1 MSSRYRIFLRSIYQ
15 FSFSHRR
22 IISNV
27 SFSQIPDKI
36 RLPFTLGFSILTLI
50 GLEKKLSAE
59 DELILMIKH
68 CVLFIQRNENAKA
81 EQLLHVALRQ
91 AQQMNHESGIT
102 YIYDVMANL
111 ALQRERLD
119 EAKKLFV
126 AVAQRL
132 MANGVKDD
140 DIRVVQVSVKLARVS
155 HLQKEYTTAQ
165 LGYDWCL
172 EKIKEAYNSNP
183 SEELKKLFAM
193 TEDWYGRL
201 FVDCKKY
208 ENGFNYMLSAY
219 NKMME
224 LKELDPEH
232 IVVQLNDLGTVC
244 DQMDRV
250 DDCINYISQAI
261 DLGKTLPEMED
272 LGAMYV
278 NLGRAYIRKKML
290 DTARRYCGHAYKLG
304 IVNKNND
311 IKQEAEQCMKEIKNV
326 V

>member
-1 MSSRYRIFLRSIYQ
+1 MSSRYRFFLRRLYQ
-15 FSFSHRR
+15 VKFAHRFN
-22 IISNV
+22 ISNV
-27 SFSQIPDKI
+27 SILKIPHKI
-36 RLPFTLGFSILTLI
+36 GLPCTLGFSILTLI

-132 MANGVKDD
+132 MASGAKDD
-140 DIRVVQVSVKLARVS
+140 DLRVVQVSVKLARVS
-155 HLQKEYTTAQ
+155 HLQKDYTTAQ

-172 EKIKEAYNSNP
+172 EKIREAYNSNP
-183 SEELKKLFAM
+183 SQELTKLFAM
-193 TEDWYGRL
+193 AEDWYGRL
-201 FVDCKKY
+201 FIDCNQY
-208 ENGFNYMLSAY
+208 DNGFNYMLSAY
-219 NKMME
+219 NKMKE
-224 LKELDPEH
+224 LKDVDPEH

-244 DQMDRV
+244 DQMNRV
-250 DDCINYISQAI
+250 DDCINYLSQAI
-261 DLGKTLPEMED
+261 DIGKTLPEMED

-304 IVNKNND
+304 VAKKNND
-311 IKQEAEQCMKEIKNV
+311 IKQEAAQCMNEIKNV